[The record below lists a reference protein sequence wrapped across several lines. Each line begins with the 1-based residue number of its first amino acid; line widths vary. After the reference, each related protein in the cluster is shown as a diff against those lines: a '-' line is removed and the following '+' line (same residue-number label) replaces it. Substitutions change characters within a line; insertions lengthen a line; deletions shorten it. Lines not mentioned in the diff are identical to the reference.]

1 MWSVGNAGAPV
12 LFGTAES
19 LLWLFIGVLSAAL
32 LRTEMAYVTDVTTE
46 EDRGKGMGWIYSG
59 DASGDGL
66 TLYTT
71 SPGLM

>member
-1 MWSVGNAGAPV
+1 MPTILAGVLA

-19 LLWLFIGVLSAAL
+19 LLWLFIGVLSAAI
-32 LRTEMAYVTDVTTE
+32 LRTEMAYVAGVTTE
-46 EDRGKGMGWIYSG
+46 EDREKGMGRIYSG